1 MANEEQ
7 LEPYQLPDDPL
18 ALGYLAAALVQIPVE
33 QKQTLLATDE
43 ASDLL
48 TTIRT
53 IYRHELPLLN
63 VIVQHE
69 AREDE
74 GTIFSRN

>member
-1 MANEEQ
+1 M
-7 LEPYQLPDDPL
+7 
-18 ALGYLAAALVQIPVE
+18 E
-33 QKQTLLATDE
+33 QKQTLLAADH
-43 ASDLL
+43 AANLL
-48 TTIRT
+48 TDIRA